1 MKLYNISFSPTGT
14 SAKVAT
20 AIIRGIMANIDCRTV
35 TLDATHQSVTS
46 ETLSKDDLAIISAPV
61 YGGKMAPLAKERMKT
76 LTADGTPC
84 ILVAVYGNRAF
95 ENALNDMSDFTST
108 LGFVTTG
115 AAAFIGE
122 HSYSTAATPI
132 AAGRPDDSDLEYA
145 KAFGLEIARKISLK
159 SLSAIDTT
167 EITDEESQAESLAN
181 FKSFVANYMRSQKES
196 PRKLVPEVNTEI
208 CNTCGICLSVCPTAA
223 IADDYATID
232 SSKCIKCCACVKSC
246 PEGARSLSS
255 PFAPVLS
262 ANFSL
267 RKSPIIKI

>member
-20 AIIRGIMANIDCRTV
+20 AIIRGIKANIDCRTII
-35 TLDATHQSVTS
+35 LDATHQNVTC
-46 ETLSKDDLAIISAPV
+46 EPISKDDLAIISVPV
-61 YGGKMAPLAKERMKT
+61 YGGKMAPLAKERMKA

-132 AAGRPDDSDLEYA
+132 AAGRPDDSDIEDA
-145 KAFGLEIARKISLK
+145 TAFGQEIASRISQK
-159 SLSAIDTT
+159 SLSAINTA
-167 EITDEESQAESLAN
+167 EITDEESPAESLAN
-181 FKSFVANYMRSQKES
+181 FRSFVADYMRSQQES
-196 PRKLVPEVNTEI
+196 PRKLVPEVNTAI
-208 CNTCGICLSVCPTAA
+208 CNTCGICLSVCPTSA

-246 PEGARSLSS
+246 PEGARSLPS

-267 RKSPIIKI
+267 RKSPIMKV